1 MTVTSASL
9 VRTAGAAAIAAGAI
23 FIGVQINHPHLDVAS
38 ITTTEVMIRNA
49 LKTAM
54 AALALTG
61 ITGMYLSH
69 VRRNGVPGLI
79 GYLVLATSY
88 LLILCTTFMAAF
100 VLPNVA
106 GTDPA
111 FVGDVIAIATGGTA
125 TGPVGAVALLW
136 QIQNLTYLAGNLVFG
151 IALFR
156 ARVLARWATTL
167 LAFGGV
173 VSIALSVLPDPFYRL
188 LAFPN
193 GIAMIGLGYSLW
205 RFARR
210 VVDQVPDT
218 AVLRPRQTSV

>member
-1 MTVTSASL
+1 MTVTTTSL
-9 VRTAGAAAIAAGAI
+9 ARTAGAAAIAAGAI
-23 FIGVQINHPHLDVAS
+23 FVGVQINHPHLDVAS
-38 ITTTEVMIRNA
+38 ITTTEVMVRNA

-79 GYLVLATSY
+79 GYLVLAASY
-88 LLILCTTFMAAF
+88 LLIMCTTFTAAF

-111 FVGDVIAIATGGTA
+111 FVSDVVAIATGHTA
-125 TGPVGAVALLW
+125 TGPVGAIALLW
-136 QIQNLTYLAGNLVFG
+136 QIQDLTYLAGSLVFG

-156 ARVLARWATTL
+156 ARVLARWATAL
-167 LAFGGV
+167 LAFGGII
-173 VSIALSVLPDPFYRL
+173 SIALSVLPDPFYRL

-205 RFARR
+205 RVARR
-210 VVDQVPDT
+210 VADPVSDS
-218 AVLRPRQTSV
+218 AALRPRQTSV